1 MGTVRDNLGSIDN
14 RESEITEICRWG
26 RIQKASFFGSV
37 IRQDFRMDESDLDIL
52 VEVAPEDFH
61 LLKSQ
66 EKELNEWFEDLF
78 GRPVDVV
85 ILPPMSTIGNP
96 YFEESL
102 SRCLP
107 FFENGEFV
115 FSCLDRPL
123 DPPDPESRYK
133 GILYALAGNLENN
146 NLAGLRNSLE
156 TSRRHREKYP
166 NAPWSDLDQAVSGT
180 LSQSDRETLVKKIKD
195 ILGELFL

>member
-1 MGTVRDNLGSIDN
+1 
-14 RESEITEICRWG
+14 
-26 RIQKASFFGSV
+26 
-37 IRQDFRMDESDLDIL
+37 MDESDLDIL

-61 LLKSQ
+61 LLESQ
-66 EKELNEWFEDLF
+66 EKELNKWFEDLF

-85 ILPPMSTIGNP
+85 ILPPRRTIENP

-123 DPPDPESRYK
+123 DPPDPELRYK

-146 NLAGLRNSLE
+146 NLAGLGNSLE

-166 NAPWSDLDQAVSGT
+166 NVPWSDLDQAVSGT
-180 LSQSDRETLVKKIKD
+180 LSRSDRETLVKKIKD